1 LKNGTAALSI
11 DSFVFTM
18 PTATQIASYSAI
30 GSTEF
35 TGLVGQ
41 ATGGSAIAYLAD
53 ATTGG
58 VIADKIGNFGMAI
71 STTGTAVT
79 CGTQW
84 ATTANACAGVDKWG
98 YTDSTSTTTT
108 GSIQA
113 WMWLADNVDT
123 PSAVFGVEKDDTID
137 VIVHQQTAWVPGASN
152 GCTLPDATYASTKLN
167 THRNNWGVAT
177 FTGTSGASATLL
189 GASAVLAAL
198 VSFF

>member
-1 LKNGTAALSI
+1 MKNGTAALSI

-30 GSTEF
+30 ASTEF

-41 ATGGSAIAYLAD
+41 ASGGSAITYLAD

-58 VIADKIGNFGMAI
+58 VIADKIGDFGMAI
-71 STTGTAVT
+71 STSGTAIT

-98 YTDSTSTTTT
+98 YTDSTSTTAA
-108 GSIQA
+108 GSVQA

-123 PSAVFGVEKDDTID
+123 PSAVFGVEKGDTID
-137 VIVHQQTAWVPGASN
+137 VIVHQQTAWVPDGSNLCVLPNAS
-152 GCTLPDATYASTKLN
+152 
-167 THRNNWGVAT
+167 
-177 FTGTSGASATLL
+177 
-189 GASAVLAAL
+189 
-198 VSFF
+198 